1 MREFRAVSPYS
12 GHRLT
17 STRETF
23 PTHLC
28 RSARTRRDASYDGRA
43 MWELVVFMILLKI
56 PIVYLCGVVWYAVR
70 ATPDPRAGAEV
81 VARAPPPAAELFPPP
96 PPDAGSPAPVRPRLR
111 RLDPNSRRQSRARA
125 PRRPARKASR

>member
-43 MWELVVFMILLKI
+43 MWELVGFMILLKI

-70 ATPDPRAGAEV
+70 ATPDPPAGAELV
-81 VARAPPPAAELFPPP
+81 PLAPPP
-96 PPDAGSPAPVRPRLR
+96 AGSPAPDRPRLR
-111 RLDPNSRRQSRARA
+111 RLDRNSRRQSRGRA
-125 PRRPARKASR
+125 PRRPDRKASR